1 MTAADTLTGGAGG
14 RKKGRPLPPFDATI
28 VVQSRSP
35 VNAMINCSRLTKT
48 L

>member
-1 MTAADTLTGGAGG
+1 MSAVDTVTGGAGDI
-14 RKKGRPLPPFDATI
+14 KKGGRSRP
-28 VVQSRSP
+28 VVHGQNVQSRSP

>member
-1 MTAADTLTGGAGG
+1 MSAVNTVTSGAGEI
-14 RKKGRPLPPFDATI
+14 KKGGRSRP
-28 VVQSRSP
+28 VVQGQNDQSRSP